1 MSRVSFKPK
10 VPLCVHHE
18 TVMGTGVEFM
28 QKIAIN
34 VCDCDGMHEDFP
46 ISIYRFI
53 EAGDIAL
60 PDLCPNS
67 DLTQNEITQFDLLIE
82 TTEENQNS
90 TLYSVYRGH
99 VARVQDNLY
108 FYSFGDIDEIGESN
122 FYVEGT
128 IDEVID
134 YLLSEWGELAPDWRG
149 LFKNWAENGYP
160 ENYDSSKL
168 LPWTKVFTKSDPE
181 LIADLEGLEVSLFL
195 NLEDNELIRS
205 IKKL

>member
-1 MSRVSFKPK
+1 
-10 VPLCVHHE
+10 
-18 TVMGTGVEFM
+18 MGTGVEFM

-90 TLYSVYRGH
+90 TLYSVYSGRI
-99 VARVQDNLY
+99 ARVQKNLY
-108 FYSFGDIDEIGESN
+108 FYSFGDVDEIGESN
-122 FYVEGT
+122 FYISGSLGEVVEF
-128 IDEVID
+128 
-134 YLLSEWGELAPDWRG
+134 LLSEWGELAPDWRG
-149 LFKNWAENGYP
+149 LFKKWATDGILAG
-160 ENYDSSKL
+160 YDSGTLRS
-168 LPWTKVFTKSDPE
+168 WTELFLNPDPE
-181 LIADLEGLEVSLFL
+181 IVNVLEGLEVALYL
-195 NLEDNELIRS
+195 NLGDEELVS
-205 IKKL
+205 ELKQL